1 MKRIKFDHRELVG
14 KIVSK
19 FRSVN
24 KFRTVLGISYVGL
37 NNKLNGKSY
46 FTGDEIY
53 AICDL
58 LGVTNGDEV
67 KKLFFTISEEDK

>member
-1 MKRIKFDHRELVG
+1 MNKIKFDHRELVG

-19 FRSVN
+19 YRSVN

-46 FTGDEIY
+46 FSGDEIY

-58 LGVTNGDEV
+58 LGVTDGEEV
-67 KKLFFTISEEDK
+67 KKLFFTVAR